1 MLSEFIRELT
11 EQDKKS
17 LSQKALKVCEEAGE
31 LAKVVLPFDNA
42 DGTLH
47 RFVDKYKILE
57 EVADVYLTA
66 ISIAY
71 ELGFTEDEIEDMIST
86 KAKKWADLQ
95 RREAKLKEKIPFE
108 IHVTVKA
115 ADMDMF
121 KTVCKN
127 LNVKPIILDLQT
139 KNKTTIKDVMT
150 SSVHIGTNRSAY
162 EEMARISH
170 GLTMEGYDVV
180 REKIETVPWHPAAPS
195 ALNDAIEMPRGC
207 YFETHIGVNIPN
219 EDRKEDLEVI
229 TDILDAH
236 MSRNAFKVHDDGS
249 WMQMVTMR
257 TYEGTHEDFELRA
270 NLLYN
275 LIKAEGFDV
284 EKRITE
290 FSIYDTKV
298 SHDAEWLKK

>member
-1 MLSEFIRELT
+1 MLTKFIKELT
-11 EQDKKS
+11 EQDNKN

-47 RFVDKYKILE
+47 RFVDKHKILE

-66 ISIAY
+66 ISVAY
-71 ELGFTEDEIEDMIST
+71 DLGFTDDEINDMIDT

-95 RREAKLKEKIPFE
+95 RHENKVNEKIPFE
-108 IHVTVKA
+108 IHVTVQA
-115 ADMDMF
+115 ADTDIF
-121 KTVCKN
+121 REVCKK
-127 LNVKPIILDLQT
+127 LDVKPIILDLQT
-139 KNKTTIKDVMT
+139 KNKTIIKDIM
-150 SSVHIGTNRSAY
+150 SSSTHMGTNRSAY
-162 EEMARISH
+162 EEMKRISH
-170 GLTMEGYDVV
+170 GLAMEGYDVV

-195 ALNDAIEMPRGC
+195 NDSEKSMPKNC
-207 YFETHIGVNIPN
+207 YFETHIGVNVLN
-219 EDRKEDLEVI
+219 ENRKKYLESVVG
-229 TDILDAH
+229 LFDAH

-257 TYEGTHEDFELRA
+257 WYKGTREHFEREA
-270 NLLYN
+270 DALYKTIQN
-275 LIKAEGFDV
+275 HGFDV

-298 SHDAEWLKK
+298 SHDFEWLRK